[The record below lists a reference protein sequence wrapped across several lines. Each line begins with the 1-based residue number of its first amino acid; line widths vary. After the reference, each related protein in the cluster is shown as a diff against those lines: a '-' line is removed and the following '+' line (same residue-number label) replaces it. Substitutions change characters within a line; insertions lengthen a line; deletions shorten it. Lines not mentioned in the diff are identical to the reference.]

1 MFIAQP
7 DDDEGDEGDDW
18 EGTVN
23 KMTRLTANNIN
34 SLGYQLHKK
43 SDRLQDSIDEFTR
56 KD

>member
-23 KMTRLTANNIN
+23 KMTRITANNIN
-34 SLGYQLHKK
+34 NLGYQLHKK

-56 KD
+56 KE